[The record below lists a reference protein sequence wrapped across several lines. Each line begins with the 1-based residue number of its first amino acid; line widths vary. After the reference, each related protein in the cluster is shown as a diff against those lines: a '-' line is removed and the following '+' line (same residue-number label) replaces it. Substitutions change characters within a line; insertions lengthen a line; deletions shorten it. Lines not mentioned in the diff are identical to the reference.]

1 MVEKDKQN
9 QKQMFCSWFFK
20 IQTQIRVRC
29 FGVTLNVRFTFK
41 KKCPMWLNSKNSAK
55 GKKTKIPTQHH
66 QRLTAS
72 YYKYLAAVLAAKDG
86 TIINC

>member
-1 MVEKDKQN
+1 MVEKDKHN
-9 QKQMFCSWFFK
+9 QKQMFCSWLFK

-29 FGVTLNVRFTFK
+29 FGVTLNVRFIKKMSNMVEFK
-41 KKCPMWLNSKNSAK
+41 ISAK

-66 QRLTAS
+66 QLLTAS